1 MGITSAQNKQ
11 WNMII
16 LKTAKRVPKSYFYFS
31 KILRNFCLHAYEK
44 KKKNPKFH
52 FHCNTIV
59 TGINIYMWEEVMT
72 GICLSEKKDRK
83 LHWSPSTSSFHLQN
97 SHFYQN
103 QNYIPGLEE
112 HPQVWTVEQ
121 TCTSYR
127 TQKNFLFMKLKV
139 LKGYGYITALN
150 NTNSSLLMLSNH
162 F

>member
-1 MGITSAQNKQ
+1 
-11 WNMII
+11 
-16 LKTAKRVPKSYFYFS
+16 
-31 KILRNFCLHAYEK
+31 
-44 KKKNPKFH
+44 
-52 FHCNTIV
+52 
-59 TGINIYMWEEVMT
+59 MT